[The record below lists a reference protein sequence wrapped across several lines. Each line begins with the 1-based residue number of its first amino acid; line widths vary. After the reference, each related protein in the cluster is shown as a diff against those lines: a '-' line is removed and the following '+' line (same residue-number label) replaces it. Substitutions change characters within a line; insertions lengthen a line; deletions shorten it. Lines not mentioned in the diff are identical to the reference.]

1 MQRHNVYRNN
11 LRTFKRQMKF
21 RLTIILYLLFGLM
34 QPASALE
41 QVKGFFQIRNGE
53 DLVAFARLVNSG
65 KTNIKAVLV
74 SDISYCEYDEM
85 IGSQSEFPFCGVFEG
100 ACHKI
105 TFDMESDSI
114 GVSLFRF
121 ISHSGVVRNLYVKGN
136 IRSHNKVAGG
146 LVAFLRGGT
155 ISNCLCKVNI
165 SSDYTGTCSYGGIV
179 GTSSGNSSI
188 VKSVF
193 DGRISAPYGDGIGGL
208 VGWADSSGTTIRD
221 CHVSCDFELRTLN
234 NSNSV
239 ARALLP
245 NDVTTWGV
253 YYLNELGAA
262 SDGTIRIT
270 QEQWQFDDILYNFYR
285 YFFNHEEQEHEIDS
299 EYYQNL
305 LAYLGLLFVFTA
317 MTAAVLIMTLLYY
330 KERQRTYKSLYE
342 KASLTHEAWK
352 SEQKRILSEE
362 TPFAVDNKT
371 ETKQDETLS
380 AEPEITTEIAEST
393 LTDQREETK
402 SQEEPDDEKAQNN
415 LKLLYAHMLMK
426 MEQEHLY
433 RNPNLDEPTMAQAV
447 CSNKSYISECI
458 NRFSDQSNFSSW
470 LAFYRIN
477 HAIQVIEENPYID
490 IKTLYVESGFNNHT
504 SFTRHF
510 KSIVGMTASQYIKI
524 RKEKKQAGNL

>member
-1 MQRHNVYRNN
+1 MQHLNVYRNN
-11 LRTFKRQMKF
+11 LRTFKGQMRF
-21 RLTIILYLLFGLM
+21 RLVIILYLLCGLI
-34 QPASALE
+34 QSASALE
-41 QVKGFFQIRNGE
+41 QVKGYFQIAGGE

-74 SDISYCEYDEM
+74 SDIDYSKYDEM
-85 IGSQSEFPFCGVFEG
+85 IGNRSESPFCGVFEG
-100 ACHKI
+100 ACHTI
-105 TFDMESDSI
+105 TFDLESDSI

-121 ISHSGVVRNLYVKGN
+121 LSHDGEIRNLYVKGD
-136 IRSHNKVAGG
+136 IRTHNKVAGG
-146 LVAFLRGGT
+146 LVAFMNGGT

-165 SSDYTGTCSYGGIV
+165 SSDYTDTCSYGGIV
-179 GTSSGNSSI
+179 GTSSGNSCI

-193 DGRISAPYGDGIGGL
+193 VGRISAPYGDGIGGL
-208 VGWADSSGTTIRD
+208 VGMVESPTTTIKN
-221 CHVSCDFELRTLN
+221 CFVSCDVELNTFD
-234 NSNSV
+234 NSSSV
-239 ARALLP
+239 ARALKP
-245 NDVTTWGV
+245 EYVVCQDVC
-253 YYLNELGAA
+253 YLKEFGSVSENALM
-262 SDGTIRIT
+262 IT
-270 QEQWQFDDILYNFYR
+270 QEEWQIDDILYNFYR

-415 LKLLYAHMLMK
+415 LKLLYAHLLMK